1 MPDIK
6 SFFGNFKERWS
17 TKKSRNLRVL
27 SLIFGLIIAFILFYV
42 FCTQPG
48 MLIRQ
53 SFEKTFIGT
62 TQIREIEIY
71 SSGELIHEFTG
82 HYGIEQYQG
91 YLVIIN
97 YDTHERTDI
106 YGQTA
111 VVINTLPEE
120 NITE

>member
-6 SFFGNFKERWS
+6 SFLGNFKERWS
-17 TKKSRNLRVL
+17 SKKSRNLRII
-27 SLIFGLIIAFILFYV
+27 SLIFGLFIAFILFYV
-42 FCTQPG
+42 FCTKPG

-53 SFEKTFIGT
+53 SFEKTFVGT
-62 TQIREIEIY
+62 TQTREIEIY

-97 YDTHERTDI
+97 YDTQERTDI

>member
-6 SFFGNFKERWS
+6 SFLGNFKERWS
-17 TKKSRNLRVL
+17 TKKSRNLRIV
-27 SLIFGLIIAFILFYV
+27 SLIFGLFIAFILFYV
-42 FCTQPG
+42 FCTKPG

-62 TQIREIEIY
+62 AQIREIEIY

-97 YDTHERTDI
+97 YDTQERTDI

-111 VVINTLPEE
+111 VVINTLSEE